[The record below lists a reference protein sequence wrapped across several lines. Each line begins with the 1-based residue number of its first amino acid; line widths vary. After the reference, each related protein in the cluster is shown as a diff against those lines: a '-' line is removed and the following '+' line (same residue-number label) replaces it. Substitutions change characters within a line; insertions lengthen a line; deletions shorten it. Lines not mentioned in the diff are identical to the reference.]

1 MVSRRPDPN
10 QPSLL
15 EWQAPQPVAAFEP
28 ARVRAATLHGQ
39 IARAVAE
46 CLRDAAAAGLAREA
60 VAERMSG
67 ILGAKVTKTMLDAYA
82 SQAREEHGISLAR
95 FIALMQATGDRRL
108 LELLAEPMGWAVIE
122 RADLPLIELAALQEH
137 QDEIQRRMKALQAHA
152 RGRMGKRA

>member
-1 MVSRRPDPN
+1 MPLRAPVPG

-15 EWQAPQPVAAFEP
+15 DWEPPKPVAAFEP
-28 ARVRAATLHGQ
+28 ARVRAATLGGQ

-60 VAERMSG
+60 VAERMSA
-67 ILGAKVTKTMLDAYA
+67 ITGARVTKAMLDAYA
-82 SQAREEHGISLAR
+82 SQAREEHSITLPR

-108 LELLAEPMGWAVIE
+108 LELLAEPQGWAVID

-137 QDEIQRRMKALQAHA
+137 HDEINRRMKALQAQA
-152 RGRMGKRA
+152 RSRLGKR